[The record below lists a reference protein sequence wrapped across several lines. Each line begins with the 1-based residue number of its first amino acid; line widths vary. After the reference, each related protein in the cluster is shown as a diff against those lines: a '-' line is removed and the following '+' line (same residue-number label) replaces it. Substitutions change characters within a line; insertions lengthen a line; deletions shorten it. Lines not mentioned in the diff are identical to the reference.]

1 MDVNIDINIL
11 MVIYLTN
18 HKLTG
23 MGRQLNKPY
32 VL

>member
-23 MGRQLNKPY
+23 MGWQFNKPY
-32 VL
+32 L